1 MVERTRVFVLV
12 LGIKLLI
19 ALRVTHA
26 LTVGETI
33 AVGVGGVSKGHAF
46 HCVSIVS
53 VGVVEVH
60 ALILSCFLLTHH
72 LRFGVFGVFG
82 VARFAFCL
90 DACLTELAH
99 VQLL

>member
-33 AVGVGGVSKGHAF
+33 AVGVRGVSKGHAF

-60 ALILSCFLLTHH
+60 ALILSCFLLTDH
-72 LRFGVFGVFG
+72 LRFEVFGVFG

-90 DACLTELAH
+90 DACLTELTH
-99 VQLL
+99 VQPL